1 MTALCTC
8 RSVSASLSLD
18 VPAVAVVEHQP
29 CCPLL
34 SRESNCVEVFLG
46 TFSGVPPKKHLSHA
60 LIARLLRKTNIG
72 IEREGVK
79 LRLAKT

>member
-1 MTALCTC
+1 M
-8 RSVSASLSLD
+8 
-18 VPAVAVVEHQP
+18 
-29 CCPLL
+29 
-34 SRESNCVEVFLG
+34 EVFLG

>member
-1 MTALCTC
+1 M
-8 RSVSASLSLD
+8 S
-18 VPAVAVVEHQP
+18 PAVAVGERQP
-29 CCPLL
+29 CCTLL

-46 TFSGVPPKKHLSHA
+46 IFSGVPPKKHLSHA
-60 LIARLLRKTNIG
+60 LIARFLRKTNIG